1 MCVILALETQKE
13 LDSLTL
19 EQLKN
24 AESMN
29 PDGNGFATLINGKV
43 VFEKGVSIDDIWT
56 KIKNGEI
63 IAPAIIHCRI
73 TSVGKT
79 MPELCHPFIVN
90 KDSRNAMNG
99 TISEDE
105 TALFHNGTFSEY
117 KDLVLQT
124 AMGAGRHLPSGE
136 MSDTRGIAFVMQT
149 LGIEALEY
157 IDTGFNKFAT
167 LNAKQGLT
175 RYGSWVDVDGIKSS
189 NNYYA
194 TSITSK
200 WGNFPKNSYYG
211 YDEFNDE
218 DTIFYNS
225 DERAK
230 QLEIENDNEPLYN
243 MDKAQKGISEF
254 SKVESK
260 VSKKEHKMNKKFLKE
275 HGWKSFA
282 QFSKQELREIV
293 NAMQQQNEIVKEI
306 EHTKKQLSDK
316 KMESIAK
323 RKAKIFE
330 NSLTM
335 EDYEDVIAYQKY
347 NS

>member
-19 EQLKN
+19 EILKS

-29 PDGNGFATLINGKV
+29 PDGNGYATLINGKV
-43 VFEKGVSIDDIWT
+43 VFEKSVTMDLIWQ
-56 KIKNGEI
+56 KIQDKEI
-63 IAPAIIHCRI
+63 VAPCVIHARI

-79 MPELCHPFIVN
+79 LPELCHPFVVN
-90 KDSRNAMNG
+90 ESSHNALNG
-99 TISEDE
+99 TIRDDE
-105 TALFHNGTFSEY
+105 SVLFHNGTFSEY

-124 AMGAGRHLPSGE
+124 AMGSGRHLPSGA
-136 MSDTRGIAFVMQT
+136 MSDTRGIAFVLQT

-157 IDTGFNKFAT
+157 IDTGFNKFAV
-167 LNAKQGLT
+167 LNSKGLKKF
-175 RYGSWVDVDGIKSS
+175 GSWVDVNGISSS
-189 NNYYA
+189 NNYYD
-194 TSITSK
+194 TTK
-200 WGNFPKNSYYG
+200 TFTYGNFPKNDYFE

-218 DTIFYNS
+218 DTILYNS
-225 DERAK
+225 EQRAK
-230 QLEIENDNEPLYN
+230 QLEIENDNEPFYN

-260 VSKKEHKMNKKFLKE
+260 VSKKEHKANKKFLKE
-275 HGWKSFA
+275 HGWKTFS

-293 NAMQQQNEIVKEI
+293 NAMQTQNKLVKKIDE
-306 EHTKKQLSDK
+306 TKK
-316 KMESIAK
+316 E
-323 RKAKIFE
+323 IFE

>member
-19 EQLKN
+19 EILKS

-29 PDGNGFATLINGKV
+29 PDGNGYATLINGKV
-43 VFEKGVSIDDIWT
+43 VFEKSVTMELIWQ
-56 KIKNGEI
+56 KIQDKEI
-63 IAPAIIHCRI
+63 IAPCVIHARI

-79 MPELCHPFIVN
+79 LPELCHPFVVN
-90 KDSRNAMNG
+90 ESSHNALNG
-99 TISEDE
+99 TISDDE
-105 TALFHNGTFSEY
+105 SVLFHNGTFSEY

-124 AMGAGRHLPSGE
+124 AMGAGRHLPSGA
-136 MSDTRGIAFVMQT
+136 MSDTRGIAFVLQT

-157 IDTGFNKFAT
+157 IDTGFNKFAV
-167 LNAKQGLT
+167 LNSKGLKKF
-175 RYGSWVDVDGIKSS
+175 GNWVNVNGIESS

-194 TSITSK
+194 NTAPQFEY
-200 WGNFPKNSYYG
+200 GNFPKNDYFQ

-218 DTIFYNS
+218 DTILYNS
-225 DERAK
+225 DQRAK

-243 MDKAQKGISEF
+243 MDKAQKGINEF
-254 SKVESK
+254 TKDSK

-293 NAMQQQNEIVKEI
+293 NAMQTQNKLVKKIDE
-306 EHTKKQLSDK
+306 TKK
-316 KMESIAK
+316 E
-323 RKAKIFE
+323 IFE

-347 NS
+347 NPKSYHKDLS

>member
-1 MCVILALETQKE
+1 MCVILALETDEE
-13 LDSLTL
+13 LLSLKL
-19 EQLKN
+19 DQLKN

-29 PDGNGFATLINGKV
+29 PDGNGYATLINGKV

-63 IAPAIIHCRI
+63 IAPCIIHCRI

-79 MPELCHPFIVN
+79 IPELCHPMVVN
-90 KDSRNAMNG
+90 EDSRNYMNG
-99 TISEDE
+99 TLKDSE

-136 MSDTRGIAFVMQT
+136 MSDTRGIAFVLQT

-167 LNAKQGLT
+167 LNAKQGLMKF
-175 RYGSWVDVDGIKSS
+175 GQWVKVNGIESS
-189 NNYYA
+189 NNYYQNA
-194 TSITSK
+194 TQK

-225 DERAK
+225 DQRAK

-275 HGWKSFA
+275 HGWKSFG

-293 NAMQQQNEIVKEI
+293 NAMQTQNKLVKKI
-306 EHTKKQLSDK
+306 DKTKK
-316 KMESIAK
+316 E
-323 RKAKIFE
+323 IFE